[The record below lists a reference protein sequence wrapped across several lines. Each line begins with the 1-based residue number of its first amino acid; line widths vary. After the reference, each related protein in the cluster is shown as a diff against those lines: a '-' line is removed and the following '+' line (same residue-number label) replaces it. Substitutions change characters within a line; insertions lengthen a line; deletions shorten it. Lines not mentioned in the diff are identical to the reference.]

1 MRPIAAQIQDIA
13 DWINA
18 LELDPK
24 PAAADFAPG
33 ALSAA
38 WGAIAYLGYN
48 GDDRSYRE
56 RCLAI
61 MKPVLI
67 GFPNGDALYNR
78 IARTNPST
86 TQRPFPSLEEIADS
100 LQPVQ
105 WAWPNWLP
113 IGMLTLLAARPGT
126 GKSLVALDLAHRII
140 SGQPWPDGSP
150 MTRPGAPVIYVDGE
164 NVPQILNERA
174 TNWQMDRGNIYLLLP
189 DEDDIILDLSQPR
202 YQDTLAEMTYRIEPA
217 LVIVD
222 SLGSIMNKGENAI
235 EDVRQILAYLT
246 RLGAQNGAALLL
258 IHHLRKANSSQMSLL
273 DSVDPDMIRGSG
285 HITAM
290 ARVAWGLTSV
300 QTGPEPNRNGPRK
313 LEVIKS
319 NLSRY
324 PDPLG
329 ITLEPLPDGDA
340 VKIVY
345 ALDAPAR
352 YQEPTAGDEAGLWL
366 LDFLENAGGPVK
378 PADVVAAAAA
388 EGYSRAMI
396 YRAREA
402 LSDQIVSTKGRHNRG
417 NQWALPTTVNATGD
431 SDNTDPDD
439 STEDSM

>member
-1 MRPIAAQIQDIA
+1 MRSISAQIQDIA
-13 DWINA
+13 DWISA

-24 PAAADFAPG
+24 PAVDDFSAG
-33 ALSAA
+33 AMRAA
-38 WGAIAYLGYN
+38 WSAIAYLGYD
-48 GDDRSYRE
+48 GDDRSFRE
-56 RCLAI
+56 RCLAQ
-61 MKPVLI
+61 MRPVLI

-86 TQRPFPSLEEIADS
+86 VQHPFPSLLEIADT

-126 GKSLVALDLAHRII
+126 GKSLIALDLAQRILAG
-140 SGQPWPDGSP
+140 GQWPDGSP
-150 MTRPGAPVIYVDGE
+150 MTRPGASVIYVDGE

-174 TNWQMDRGNIYLLLP
+174 ANWQMDRGNLYLLLP
-189 DEDDIILDLSQPR
+189 DEDDIILDLGQPR
-202 YQDTLAEMTYRIEPA
+202 YQDKLAEMAYRLAPA
-217 LVIVD
+217 LIIID
-222 SLGSIMNKGENAI
+222 SLGSIMGKGENAI
-235 EDVRQILAYLT
+235 EDVRQILSYLT
-246 RLGAQNGAALLL
+246 RLAAQHGAALLL
-258 IHHLRKANSSQMSLL
+258 IHHLRKASSGQMSLI

-340 VKIVY
+340 VKPVY
-345 ALDAPAR
+345 ALEAPAR
-352 YQEPTAGDEAGLWL
+352 YEEPTVSDEAGAWL
-366 LDFLENAGGPVK
+366 LSFLEDAGVPVK
-378 PADVVAAAAA
+378 PSDVVAAAAA

-402 LSDQIVSTKGRHNRG
+402 LASKIVNTKGRQSPRNCWG
-417 NQWALPTTVNATGD
+417 LLSTIDSEDIEPGD
-431 SDNTDPDD
+431 
-439 STEDSM
+439 

>member
-1 MRPIAAQIQDIA
+1 MRHIAAQIQDIA

-18 LELDPK
+18 IELDPK
-24 PAAADFAPG
+24 PTPAEFSPG

-38 WGAIAYLGYN
+38 WSAVAHLDYD
-48 GDDRSYRE
+48 GDERSYRE
-56 RCLAI
+56 RCSAI

-67 GFPNGDALYNR
+67 GFPNGAALYNR
-78 IARTNPST
+78 IVRTIPST
-86 TQRPFPSLEEIADS
+86 TARPFPSLFEIADQ
-100 LQPVQ
+100 LPPVQ

-140 SGQPWPDGSP
+140 GGQPWPDGSP

-202 YQDTLAEMTYRIEPA
+202 YQDKLAEMTYRLEPA

-222 SLGSIMNKGENAI
+222 SLGSIMGKGENAI

-290 ARVAWGLTSV
+290 ARVAWGLTSI

-352 YQEPTAGDEAGLWL
+352 YQEPTAGDEAAAWL
-366 LDFLENAGGPVK
+366 LSFLEDAGAPVK
-378 PADVVAAAAA
+378 PSDVVHAAAA
-388 EGYSRAMI
+388 EGYSRGMV
-396 YRAREA
+396 YRARETH
-402 LSDQIVSTKGRHNRG
+402 SGQIVNTKGRQNPG
-417 NQWALPTTVNATGD
+417 NCWALSSTADIEPA
-431 SDNTDPDD
+431 DD
-439 STEDSM
+439 